1 MSIAIVQAG
10 SILYDTP
17 ATIDKLERLA
27 VEAAEKGAKLVLF
40 PEAFVGGYPKGS
52 DFLLGIVL
60 GTRSPEGREEF
71 SRYFKSA
78 IEENGPESKRIAEI
92 AITNDIFIVVGVVE
106 RQGGTLYC
114 SMFYYGPHGYMGK
127 HRKLMPT
134 ALERWKIGGA
144 ICWENYMPMY
154 RVTLYNK
161 GIELYLACTVDDRET
176 WLSTMRT
183 IALEGRC
190 FVISSAQFMTSSA
203 YPEGHPMRVKH
214 GNDKVLI
221 RGGSCAV
228 DPLGTILVEPDFT
241 KELIQ

>member
-1 MSIAIVQAG
+1 
-10 SILYDTP
+10 
-17 ATIDKLERLA
+17 
-27 VEAAEKGAKLVLF
+27 
-40 PEAFVGGYPKGS
+40 
-52 DFLLGIVL
+52 
-60 GTRSPEGREEF
+60 
-71 SRYFKSA
+71 
-78 IEENGPESKRIAEI
+78 
-92 AITNDIFIVVGVVE
+92 
-106 RQGGTLYC
+106 
-114 SMFYYGPHGYMGK
+114 MFYYGPDGYMGK

-134 ALERWKIGGA
+134 ALERCLWGNGDGSTMPVFDTPLGKIGGA

-161 GIELYLACTVDDRET
+161 GIELYLACTVDDRDT

-241 KELIQ
+241 KELIHYVNADLSRIACGKMDLDTVGHYSRPEVFQLIVNEKPCDAVIIPKLFNTKLNRYKY